1 MTIKIYM
8 HIGERRPNSH
18 HNDTDEFEPLVSID
32 MGKVEGGDLLQLTN
46 TPSGQKVRL
55 YDRGAAKDRP
65 TEIQTNMYGVP
76 LVAVD
81 AGTVF
86 STIKA
91 DISKRHELGSNLHYR
106 LAMINLDTLAK
117 TQPAAE
123 VVFES
128 YADMRMG

>member
-1 MTIKIYM
+1 MSTVKIRI
-8 HIGERRPNSH
+8 HIGTRKPNS
-18 HNDTDEFEPLVSID
+18 NNGQTEEFEPLATID
-32 MGKVEGGDLLQLTN
+32 LGKVEGGDLLQLAN
-46 TPSGQKVRL
+46 SPHGHKVRL
-55 YDRGAAKDRP
+55 YERKAE
-65 TEIQTNMYGVP
+65 EINTNQYGIP

-106 LAMINLDTLAK
+106 LAMVNLDTLAK

-128 YADMRMG
+128 YMKMYQ